1 MDKTIIIRGVS
12 ILCVVV
18 AGAVV
23 LLPDLFSRGDRE
35 GLDLAAISAPAQAT
49 PPADDTPRLQM
60 TETAAETVA
69 DTVAE
74 TAAETV
80 AEAVVETVAAPE
92 QTPVPVMAEAQ
103 PAPPPSAPL
112 AQAPEHQAEAA
123 PEQPDCTPT
132 LAVTAAFDGLLEL
145 ALNAPCAPDTR
156 FVIGHGDLAFSAY
169 LGPDG
174 QFATYIP
181 ALMQQAQVDVFL
193 HDDSYLSA
201 SALVED
207 AETYARFVLQWT
219 GDAGFGLH
227 AYLNGAGYGEAGHI
241 HAARPFDPDLEEAFL
256 ISLGELRGPEP
267 MMAQIYSLPL
277 ALLPQTHVEV
287 EARFSAAEC
296 GQDLRAFLSQSK
308 GAMPSELKELVFA
321 APDCPAEP
329 GISVMDIHLAAALGQ
344 R

>member
-49 PPADDTPRLQM
+49 PPADDAPRLQM

-80 AEAVVETVAAPE
+80 AEAVVVTVAAPE

-112 AQAPEHQAEAA
+112 AQAPEQQAEAA

-156 FVIGHGDLAFSAY
+156 SSTANWVNSLS
-169 LGPDG
+169 
-174 QFATYIP
+174 T
-181 ALMQQAQVDVFL
+181 VFRCY
-193 HDDSYLSA
+193 SY
-201 SALVED
+201 
-207 AETYARFVLQWT
+207 Q
-219 GDAGFGLH
+219 
-227 AYLNGAGYGEAGHI
+227 
-241 HAARPFDPDLEEAFL
+241 
-256 ISLGELRGPEP
+256 
-267 MMAQIYSLPL
+267 
-277 ALLPQTHVEV
+277 
-287 EARFSAAEC
+287 
-296 GQDLRAFLSQSK
+296 
-308 GAMPSELKELVFA
+308 
-321 APDCPAEP
+321 
-329 GISVMDIHLAAALGQ
+329 
-344 R
+344 